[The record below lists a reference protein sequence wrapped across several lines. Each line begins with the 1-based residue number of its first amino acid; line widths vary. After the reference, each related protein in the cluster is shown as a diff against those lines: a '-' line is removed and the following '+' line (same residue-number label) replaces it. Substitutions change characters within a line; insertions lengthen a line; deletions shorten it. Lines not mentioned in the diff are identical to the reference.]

1 VLCLGS
7 YRALYILNWVWRY
20 WAEGYI
26 DYIAVVG
33 GIVQTLLYTDFF
45 YRYFKAL
52 NAGLPGAKEAA
63 PGRVAKMGLS
73 VFQTLSALGRTAAKQ
88 VTTAVK
94 RVAA

>member
-1 VLCLGS
+1 
-7 YRALYILNWVWRY
+7 VWRY